1 MNFKL
6 IGEVRPKHS
15 KEIKRSRI
23 GIGLEKLD
31 RSLYDPEKCY
41 DAIGKLGV
49 GYVRHPVRLDE
60 DRKGK
65 RRLRLFV
72 A

>member
-31 RSLYDPEKCY
+31 RSLYAPEKCY
-41 DAIGKLGV
+41 DAIG
-49 GYVRHPVRLDE
+49 
-60 DRKGK
+60 
-65 RRLRLFV
+65 
-72 A
+72 